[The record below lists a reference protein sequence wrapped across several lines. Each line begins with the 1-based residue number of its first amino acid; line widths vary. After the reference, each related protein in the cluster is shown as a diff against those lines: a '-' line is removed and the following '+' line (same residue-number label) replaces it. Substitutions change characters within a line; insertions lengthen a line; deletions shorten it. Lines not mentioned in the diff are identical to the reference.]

1 MWYLMKK
8 TEKKRQIKDINIQIG
23 DRCRKAREAAGY
35 TQELLAEVIDKTP
48 QFISDAERGISGM
61 SLPTI
66 MKLCSTLS
74 VSADYLLFGRNEDN
88 SLDLSERICNLTE
101 PEKKIIKRQINLTIQ
116 AFHTHNN

>member
-1 MWYLMKK
+1 MKK

-48 QFISDAERGISGM
+48 QFISDAEREISGM

-88 SLDLSERICNLTE
+88 SLDISERICNLTE